1 MTGDSKSLEDMLEEL
16 EGCVSSLETG
26 DLTLEQSFERF
37 KQGMELVRQCK
48 ASIDT
53 VEKEVVK
60 LMDDG
65 SLEPLD
71 EGETI

>member
-16 EGCVSSLETG
+16 EECVSSLETG

-37 KQGMELVRQCK
+37 KQGMELVRQCN

-65 SLEPLD
+65 SIEPLD
-71 EGETI
+71 EE

>member
-37 KQGMELVRQCK
+37 KQGMELVRQCN

-65 SLEPLD
+65 SIEPLD
-71 EGETI
+71 EE